1 MIAII
6 VPIESEGSS
15 FSEVPSNLGFLTRK
29 VFLKNHRV
37 SIYKKSNSLKANFL
51 QKNPSA
57 GMGETNEDLVLF
69 LKTTSTFGCLHRNNN
84 SYTGTSPMS
93 RFLSSF
99 KLTLGNQFPESVIH
113 IDYDRYCYS
122 YRIRMLFVFQQVIR
136 YVSPIPAGGASNKKS
151 PIILKPT
158 Y

>member
-6 VPIESEGSS
+6 VPIESECSS

-57 GMGETNEDLVLF
+57 RMEETNEDLVLF
-69 LKTTSTFGCLHRNNN
+69 
-84 SYTGTSPMS
+84 
-93 RFLSSF
+93 
-99 KLTLGNQFPESVIH
+99 
-113 IDYDRYCYS
+113 
-122 YRIRMLFVFQQVIR
+122 
-136 YVSPIPAGGASNKKS
+136 
-151 PIILKPT
+151 
-158 Y
+158 